1 MLTLRLIGLVNPVTE
16 GALAS
21 WRDWPKPLRLSAGLI
36 VGALGLTAI
45 YTLSAGSPKPILP
58 SSALFEP
65 VSVAQTLSS
74 SRPELNSFDFVLR
87 PVFALDRKPRRP
99 DLPSE
104 NDLALAASEA
114 EADVVESIDG
124 INLLGIF
131 GSGEVAGVIIRLDN
145 GKRQRLVVGES
156 IKGWTLGSIESRRA
170 LLQAATGEEA
180 RLEMAYATNQSIL
193 ATEVGGESGSAIPQ
207 ATASDGALS
216 KNNREPSHKVEPA
229 RPRARMSFDHIY
241 GGEPKRDVSRGREG
255 NE

>member
-1 MLTLRLIGLVNPVTE
+1 MTE
-16 GALAS
+16 GAWTS
-21 WRDWPKPLRLSAGLI
+21 WRDWPKPLQLSASLI
-36 VGALGLTAI
+36 VGALGLTTI
-45 YTLSAGSPKPILP
+45 YTISAGTPTPVLP

-65 VSVAQTLSS
+65 VSVLQTLSS
-74 SRPELNSFDFVLR
+74 SRPELSSSDFVLR

-99 DLPSE
+99 DLLSE
-104 NDLALAASEA
+104 NDAALVASEVDA
-114 EADVVESIDG
+114 VESIDG

-145 GKRQRLVVGES
+145 GERQRLVVGES

-216 KNNREPSHKVEPA
+216 KNNREPTYKVEPA
-229 RPRARMSFDHIY
+229 RPRARMSFDDIY

>member
-1 MLTLRLIGLVNPVTE
+1 MTE
-16 GALAS
+16 GAWTS
-21 WRDWPKPLRLSAGLI
+21 WRDWPKPLQLSASLI
-36 VGALGLTAI
+36 VGALGLTTV
-45 YTLSAGSPKPILP
+45 YTISAGTPTPVLP

-65 VSVAQTLSS
+65 VSVVQTLSS
-74 SRPELNSFDFVLR
+74 SRPELSSSDFVLR

-99 DLPSE
+99 DLLSE
-104 NDLALAASEA
+104 NDAALVASEA
-114 EADVVESIDG
+114 DAVESIDG

-145 GKRQRLVVGES
+145 GERQRLVVGES

-193 ATEVGGESGSAIPQ
+193 TTEVGGESGSAIPQ
-207 ATASDGALS
+207 ATVSDGALS
-216 KNNREPSHKVEPA
+216 KNNREPTYKVEPA
-229 RPRARMSFDHIY
+229 RPRARMSFDNIY

>member
-1 MLTLRLIGLVNPVTE
+1 MLTLRLIGWVNPVTE

-36 VGALGLTAI
+36 VGALGLTTV
-45 YTLSAGSPKPILP
+45 YTISAGTPTPVLP

-65 VSVAQTLSS
+65 VSVVQTLSS
-74 SRPELNSFDFVLR
+74 SRPELSSSDFVLR

-99 DLPSE
+99 DLLSE
-104 NDLALAASEA
+104 NDAALVASEA
-114 EADVVESIDG
+114 DAVESIDG

-145 GKRQRLVVGES
+145 GERQRLVVGES

-216 KNNREPSHKVEPA
+216 KNNREPTYKVEPA
-229 RPRARMSFDHIY
+229 RPRARMSFDDIH

>member
-1 MLTLRLIGLVNPVTE
+1 MTE

-21 WRDWPKPLRLSAGLI
+21 WREWPKPLQLSASLI

-45 YTLSAGSPKPILP
+45 YTLSAGSPRPILP
-58 SSALFEP
+58 SRALFEP

-104 NDLALAASEA
+104 NDLALPASEA
-114 EADVVESIDG
+114 DADVVESIDG

-131 GSGEVAGVIIRLDN
+131 GSGEVAGAIIRLDN
-145 GKRQRLVVGES
+145 GERQRLLVGES
-156 IKGWTLGSIESRRA
+156 IKGWRLGSIESRRA

-180 RLEMAYATNQSIL
+180 RLEMAYATDQSIL
-193 ATEVGGESGSAIPQ
+193 AIELEGESGSAIPQ
-207 ATASDGALS
+207 ANAADGALTQ
-216 KNNREPSHKVEPA
+216 NNREPTQKAELA
-229 RPRARMSFDHIY
+229 RPPARMSFENFY
-241 GGEPKRDVSRGREG
+241 GGAPKQDASRGQEG

>member
-1 MLTLRLIGLVNPVTE
+1 MTE
-16 GALAS
+16 GTLAS
-21 WRDWPKPLRLSAGLI
+21 WRDWPKPLQLSVSLI
-36 VGALGLTAI
+36 VGALGLTTV
-45 YTLSAGSPKPILP
+45 YTLSAGAPEPVLP
-58 SSALFEP
+58 SRALFEP

-104 NDLALAASEA
+104 NDLALAASET

-170 LLQAATGEEA
+170 LLQAVTGEEA
-180 RLEMAYATNQSIL
+180 RLEMAYATDQSIL
-193 ATEVGGESGSAIPQ
+193 ATEMEGESGSAIPQ
-207 ATASDGALS
+207 ATATDGALS
-216 KNNREPSHKVEPA
+216 QNNDAATQKAEPA
-229 RPRARMSFDHIY
+229 GPPTRMSFENIY
-241 GGEPKRDVSRGREG
+241 GGAGKQDVSLRQEG

>member
-1 MLTLRLIGLVNPVTE
+1 MTE
-16 GALAS
+16 GAWTS
-21 WRDWPKPLRLSAGLI
+21 WRDWPKPLQLSASLI
-36 VGALGLTAI
+36 VGALGLTTV
-45 YTLSAGSPKPILP
+45 YTISAGTPTPVLP

-65 VSVAQTLSS
+65 VSVVQTLSS
-74 SRPELNSFDFVLR
+74 SRPELSSSDFVLR

-99 DLPSE
+99 DLLSE
-104 NDLALAASEA
+104 NDAALVASEA
-114 EADVVESIDG
+114 DAVESIDG

-131 GSGEVAGVIIRLDN
+131 GSGEVAGAIIRLDN
-145 GKRQRLVVGES
+145 GERQRLMVGES

-170 LLQAATGEEA
+170 LLQAVTGEEA

-207 ATASDGALS
+207 ATAGDGALS
-216 KNNREPSHKVEPA
+216 KNNREPSYKVEPA

>member
-1 MLTLRLIGLVNPVTE
+1 MTE
-16 GALAS
+16 GAWTS
-21 WRDWPKPLRLSAGLI
+21 WRDWPKPLKLSASLI
-36 VGALGLTAI
+36 VGALGLTTV
-45 YTLSAGSPKPILP
+45 YTISAGTPTPVLP

-65 VSVAQTLSS
+65 VSVLQTLSL
-74 SRPELNSFDFVLR
+74 SRPELSSSDFVLR

-99 DLPSE
+99 DLLSE
-104 NDLALAASEA
+104 NDAARVASEA
-114 EADVVESIDG
+114 DAVESIDG

-145 GKRQRLVVGES
+145 GERQRLVVGES

-207 ATASDGALS
+207 ATASDGAPI
-216 KNNREPSHKVEPA
+216 KNNREPTYKVDPA
-229 RPRARMSFDHIY
+229 RPRARMSFDNIY

-255 NE
+255 ND

>member
-1 MLTLRLIGLVNPVTE
+1 MTE
-16 GALAS
+16 GAWTS
-21 WRDWPKPLRLSAGLI
+21 WRDWPKPLQLSASLI
-36 VGALGLTAI
+36 VGALGLTTV
-45 YTLSAGSPKPILP
+45 YTISAGIPTAVLP

-131 GSGEVAGVIIRLDN
+131 GSGEVAGAIIRLDN
-145 GKRQRLVVGES
+145 GERQRLLVGES
-156 IKGWTLGSIESRRA
+156 IKGWRLGSIESRLA

-180 RLEMAYATNQSIL
+180 RLEMAYATDQSIL
-193 ATEVGGESGSAIPQ
+193 AIELEGESGSAIPQ
-207 ATASDGALS
+207 ANAADGALTQ
-216 KNNREPSHKVEPA
+216 NNREPTQKAELA
-229 RPRARMSFDHIY
+229 RPPARMSFENFY
-241 GGEPKRDVSRGREG
+241 GGAPKQDASRGQEG

>member
-1 MLTLRLIGLVNPVTE
+1 MTE
-16 GALAS
+16 GAWTS
-21 WRDWPKPLRLSAGLI
+21 WRDWSKPLQLSASLI
-36 VGALGLTAI
+36 VGALGLTTV
-45 YTLSAGSPKPILP
+45 YTISAGTPTPVLP

-65 VSVAQTLSS
+65 VSLVQTLSS
-74 SRPELNSFDFVLR
+74 SRPELSSSDFVLR

-99 DLPSE
+99 DLLSE
-104 NDLALAASEA
+104 NDAALVASEA
-114 EADVVESIDG
+114 DAVESIDG

-131 GSGEVAGVIIRLDN
+131 GSGEVAGAIIRLDN
-145 GKRQRLVVGES
+145 GERQRLVVGES

-216 KNNREPSHKVEPA
+216 KNNREPSYKVEPA

>member
-1 MLTLRLIGLVNPVTE
+1 MTE
-16 GALAS
+16 GAWTS
-21 WRDWPKPLRLSAGLI
+21 WRDWPKPLQLSASLI
-36 VGALGLTAI
+36 VGALGLTTV
-45 YTLSAGSPKPILP
+45 YTISAGTPTPVLP

-65 VSVAQTLSS
+65 VSVVQTLSS
-74 SRPELNSFDFVLR
+74 SRPELSSSDFVLR

-99 DLPSE
+99 DLLSE
-104 NDLALAASEA
+104 NDAALVASEA
-114 EADVVESIDG
+114 DAVESIDG

-131 GSGEVAGVIIRLDN
+131 GSGEVAGAIIRLDN
-145 GKRQRLVVGES
+145 GERQRLVVGES
-156 IKGWTLGSIESRRA
+156 IKGWTLGSIEPRRA

-216 KNNREPSHKVEPA
+216 KNNREPTYKVEPA
-229 RPRARMSFDHIY
+229 APRARMSFDNIY
-241 GGEPKRDVSRGREG
+241 GGELKRDVSRGREG